1 MSRTEAF
8 FGESQRLELLSLAKG
23 AMVLFLGREGRA
35 LSGWRT
41 RAQSVVLSVIRGVCV
56 VSNSVQFADG
66 VFQKSGQILMIV

>member
-8 FGESQRLELLSLAKG
+8 FGESQRLELLSWAKG

-41 RAQSVVLSVIRGVCV
+41 QAQSVVLNVIRGVCV
-56 VSNSVQFADG
+56 VSNSVQFPDG
-66 VFQKSGQILMIV
+66 AFQKSGQILMIV

>member
-8 FGESQRLELLSLAKG
+8 FGESQRLELLSWAKG
-23 AMVLFLGREGRA
+23 AMVLFLGQEGRA

-56 VSNSVQFADG
+56 VSNSAEFADR
-66 VFQKSGQILMIV
+66 VFQKSGQSLRIV